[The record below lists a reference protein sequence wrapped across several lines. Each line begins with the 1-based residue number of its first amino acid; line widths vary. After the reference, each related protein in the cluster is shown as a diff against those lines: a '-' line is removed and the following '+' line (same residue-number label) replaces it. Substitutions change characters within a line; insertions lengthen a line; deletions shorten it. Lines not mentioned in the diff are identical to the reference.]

1 MKAPRS
7 TPVAAT
13 YLEMGV
19 LPTEYEIDIRRLRFL
34 WTILQKSSDDPVRM
48 MPLWRQQA

>member
-1 MKAPRS
+1 MEAPGF

-19 LPTEYEIDIRRLRFL
+19 LPIECEIDIHRLRFL
-34 WTILQKSSDDPVRM
+34 WTIFQKNNDDSVRM
-48 MPLWRQQA
+48 K